1 MAGRSRIIIAVTSR
15 PILHEPDDN
24 TPRTGFRAESVPQNW
39 EALGAWLREG
49 GMVLDTVEP
58 RQFANGLA
66 NLNYLISVDGR
77 PVVLRRPP
85 GGQLAEGASDMAR
98 EFRAL
103 SRLHRHYPRAP
114 QAVAFCEDVS
124 ILGSTF
130 QLIEYRPGTVVSDT
144 VPEQYA
150 GTSGLADEFVTAL
163 AELHSIDIDTH
174 RELRELGRPD
184 GFIARQIG
192 GWSRRAHNA
201 FDGCPPK
208 TVEHIVSWLNT
219 AAPEPSVK
227 PTVLHNDYKFDNVI
241 FDAAGAAAAVIDWD
255 MSTLG
260 DPLFDLGVTL
270 SYWAQA
276 DDAEVFR
283 ELALAPSLQPGFPDR
298 KALAAKYFAA
308 ADREPAPVGFYL
320 ALGRL
325 RLAIAWQQM
334 FVLYQR
340 GALVGQQYAAF
351 NRIATSVLA
360 VTADSLSTEDI

>member
-1 MAGRSRIIIAVTSR
+1 MTTRHDRSDAGAA
-15 PILHEPDDN
+15 LEEQ
-24 TPRTGFRAESVPQNW
+24 GFRADSVPQNW
-39 EALGAWLREG
+39 EALGAWLRG
-49 GMVLDTVEP
+49 RGMVLGTDEA

-98 EFRAL
+98 EFRVL
-103 SRLHRHYPRAP
+103 SRLHVHYRRAP
-114 QAVAFCEDVS
+114 RAVAFCEDASV
-124 ILGSTF
+124 LGSPF

-144 VPEQYA
+144 IPEQLA
-150 GTSGLADEFVTAL
+150 GVPNARLADEFVTAL
-163 AELHSIDIDTH
+163 AELHSIDLDTH
-174 RELRELGRPD
+174 PELGELVRPQ
-184 GFIARQIG
+184 GFIARQIA
-192 GWSRRAHNA
+192 GWNRRAHNA
-201 FDGCPPK
+201 FDGSPPP
-208 TVEHIVSWLNT
+208 TVEHIVSWLDA
-219 AAPEPSVK
+219 AAPEPSIK
-227 PTVLHNDYKFDNVI
+227 PTVLHNDFKFDNVI
-241 FDAAGAAAAVIDWD
+241 FDATGAAAAVIDWD

-276 DDAEVFR
+276 DDAKVIR
-283 ELALAPSLQPGFPDR
+283 DLGLAPSLQQGFPDR

-308 ADREPAPVGFYL
+308 AGRDAVPVGFYL

-334 FVLYQR
+334 FVLHQR
-340 GALVGQQYAAF
+340 GALVGPNYAAF

-360 VTADSLSTEDI
+360 VTADSLSTEHI